1 MRLRAKVEE
10 LTDRA
15 EIAKHLKL
23 DFPVPTATM
32 SAKRIEA
39 EINFSIDRRVED
51 RFAGALTT
59 QLEQEAIEKFPLAEI
74 GDDVEAVDIRRGIVT
89 GKLLRNHPA
98 YVDVGG
104 RRVSK
109 VDLSKESMAFFDEDA
124 NLQIRERH
132 VRRQLQAQRN
142 RKHEITIE
150 MRKTL
155 SKEMYLANNYVRYK
169 GKWITATEMMDIA
182 VKYRRKK
189 LVKKYSKAIQGE
201 VYSEHDY
208 VKQDG
213 VWIKPDEIP
222 IVDIKIPTND
232 ILPDQPPTGG
242 NGPDEVVP
250 PWEQVPP
257 PATPDPP
264 PQENVPPWELP
275 DAPAPPPVEP
285 AQPDDPLGFKPPP
298 NFRQTGAFT
307 PVPAE
312 IFEKLDE
319 EPEDKRPVV
328 DDFWQDRADLEKKP
342 DGGGAAAAITDVEG
356 AYDVDDFE
364 MYDEELWDEDE
375 DDMGFLFWV
384 VLYAGLVVVST
395 GSLFVTGLI
404 INVNVPLLSCLA
416 ISAITQLVRLVCP
429 FFQHIVTF
437 AVTYGLLYKW
447 TDADSDTDLWL
458 MVVISNVLCWVSFIV
473 ILL

>member
-250 PWEQVPP
+250 PWEQ
-257 PATPDPP
+257 
-264 PQENVPPWELP
+264 
-275 DAPAPPPVEP
+275 APPLP
-285 AQPDDPLGFKPPP
+285 PLTRRRRRTCRRG
-298 NFRQTGAFT
+298 NSRTR
-307 PVPAE
+307 
-312 IFEKLDE
+312 LRR
-319 EPEDKRPVV
+319 RPWNPLNLMTRSGSSRRRTFGRRV
-328 DDFWQDRADLEKKP
+328 RLRLSRLRYSKN
-342 DGGGAAAAITDVEG
+342 
-356 AYDVDDFE
+356 
-364 MYDEELWDEDE
+364 
-375 DDMGFLFWV
+375 
-384 VLYAGLVVVST
+384 ST
-395 GSLFVTGLI
+395 KSRK
-404 INVNVPLLSCLA
+404 INVL
-416 ISAITQLVRLVCP
+416 
-429 FFQHIVTF
+429 
-437 AVTYGLLYKW
+437 
-447 TDADSDTDLWL
+447 
-458 MVVISNVLCWVSFIV
+458 
-473 ILL
+473 